1 MGAGPDGERLG
12 VSASDAAPATCLVL
26 SIDNG
31 LTSSNISSMAAG
43 SVPTLPP
50 KERLILELLVSSDS
64 MFGLRLVEASHGAL
78 KRGTVYVTL
87 GRMEKKGFIESEQEA
102 AQPGAIGLPRRL
114 YRPTALGKRAL
125 KAWTALAKELAWGM
139 R

>member
-1 MGAGPDGERLG
+1 MTAD
-12 VSASDAAPATCLVL
+12 
-26 SIDNG
+26 
-31 LTSSNISSMAAG
+31 

-50 KERLILELLVSSDS
+50 KERLVLEFLVSDGP
-64 MFGLRLVEASHGAL
+64 MFGLQLVEASRGAL

-87 GRMEKKGFIESEQEA
+87 GRMERKGFIESEQEA

-125 KAWTALAKELAWGM
+125 KAWTVLAKELAWGI